1 MSVKVIG
8 SSTHCLSL
16 AADWSLRRWSL
27 MNGQQLLSI
36 EGAWPVDSTSSPV
49 KLHLSEQNRLLF
61 VYSSTQV
68 P

>member
-1 MSVKVIG
+1 MSVKVID

-16 AADWSLRRWSL
+16 AADCSLRRWSL
-27 MNGQQLLSI
+27 MNGQQLLCI
-36 EGAWPVDSTSSPV
+36 EGAWPVDPASSPA

-61 VYSSTQV
+61 VYSNTQV